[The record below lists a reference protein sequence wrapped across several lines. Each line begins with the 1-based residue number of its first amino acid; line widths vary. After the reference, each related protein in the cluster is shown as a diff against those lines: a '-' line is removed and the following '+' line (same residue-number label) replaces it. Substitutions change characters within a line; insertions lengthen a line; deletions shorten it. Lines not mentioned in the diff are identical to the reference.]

1 MVAVKTMANT
11 SAPTTSKRNAAVR
24 RSRGG
29 TQPLPLSRDD
39 LLDAALPLVARDGLD
54 ALTVRAVA
62 DALGI
67 TSPAV
72 YHYFD
77 GRDDLLDRLCERVA
91 REIDLDVTTALVWD
105 DAIVAL
111 ILEMHRVFAGYPGV
125 GARVLS
131 RQRRSRAADMVSQTV
146 LDVVLSEGYTSADAL
161 DLLAD
166 LHFLFGGWLMGTRPL
181 RPGEALPTELLERTV
196 RWSLTGFANTVART
210 ATPGPAAGV
219 DHGDH
224 P

>member
-1 MVAVKTMANT
+1 MIAVKTMTNT
-11 SAPTTSKRNAAVR
+11 SARTTSKRNAPAR

-39 LLDAALPLVARDGLD
+39 LLDAALPLVAADGLD
-54 ALTVRAVA
+54 TLTVKAVA

-67 TSPAV
+67 SSPAV

-91 REIDLDVTTALVWD
+91 REIDLDVPPALAWD
-105 DAIVAL
+105 DAIVEVVL
-111 ILEMHRVFAGYPGV
+111 RMHRTFEHYPGV
-125 GARVLS
+125 GGRVLAT
-131 RQRRSRAADMVSQTV
+131 QRRSPSADRVSQKV
-146 LDVVLSEGYTSADAL
+146 LDVLLTEGFSSTDAL
-161 DLLAD
+161 DLLAS
-166 LHFLFGGWLMGTRPL
+166 LHFLFGGWLLGTRPL
-181 RPGEALPTELLERTV
+181 RPGVVLPPTLLERTV
-196 RWSLTGFANTVART
+196 HWSLTGFANTVSRAT
-210 ATPGPAAGV
+210 TPGPAAGP